1 MRKIKA
7 AAPHITHKGDVQG
20 LAESDVPTKS
30 VMIDELGERALLL
43 PDLLAQALAANDRVK
58 FLLTL
63 LQTAEHR
70 ADRPDGAAVDLSA
83 ERRAAGVVDATL
95 DTALADARRALDGA
109 LHLPGAEA
117 LRHSVLGEIATMRAP
132 LALAGVPAGADFAAR
147 EAALTK
153 ALPPFEND
161 LVAAGIVD
169 AITSADRAR
178 GDSLHILV
186 MDLHKALNAL
196 QAELSEESID
206 GARVWRVEE
215 ADRPLVAAFMR
226 GLNETAPLKFDH
238 PGLGTTATRAG
249 GKLIVQND
257 IGTNDA
263 HVLVIH
269 VEGLAVTLTYTDIH
283 TQRAAFFQSLF
294 KPFAVQW
301 DDTRTR
307 QGEEVNGKENYYLC
321 IGRFDAADQTAL
333 ERYLAFLG
341 SRIVFL
347 IDWNH
352 TRKLLREFLRKD
364 DGVRLLKWAAENN
377 IGHRGFL
384 MLGGERLLYEA
395 IEFAQQTIHYGEKLH
410 EALGAEQAVDYLKF
424 VLRTVTE
431 GLIAG
436 RSERFIRD
444 EVKTELARRF
454 RGAQESLLSIASSH
468 AALVFEL
475 ATGLRDGLLRF
486 GEGGHDFD
494 AAASRAQH
502 WEQEA
507 DALVNRVRSLVRR
520 MHKPEIYRDLLH
532 EADDAAD
539 ALEEAAFI
547 AAFLPKLQTSPD
559 LLAPVG
565 RLAELLVEGAQEL
578 VKLFGAAAQVRRD
591 GAREDF
597 DDFLQAVDRLTA
609 IEHETDK
616 VERTARGLLLMEAPD
631 FRVLE
636 LVGTLARLLE
646 EAADALSR
654 TALML
659 RDHLVNDVMAG

>member
-1 MRKIKA
+1 V
-7 AAPHITHKGDVQG
+7 TH
-20 LAESDVPTKS
+20 VPVKS
-30 VMIDELGERALLL
+30 LMMDELGERALLL
-43 PDLLAQALAANDRVK
+43 PDLLVQALAANDRVK
-58 FLLTL
+58 FLLTM
-63 LQTAEHR
+63 LQTAERR
-70 ADRPDGAAVDLSA
+70 ADRPEGAVPDLSA
-83 ERRAAGVVDATL
+83 ERRAAGV
-95 DTALADARRALDGA
+95 ADAELDRSLAEARRDAGGA
-109 LHLPGAEA
+109 LRLPGAAA
-117 LRHSVLGEIATMRAP
+117 LRQAVLDGIAAMSAP
-132 LALAGVPAGADFAAR
+132 LALAGVPACEDFAAR
-147 EAALTK
+147 EAAL
-153 ALPPFEND
+153 ARSLPSFADD
-161 LVAAGIVD
+161 LVPAGIVD

-186 MDLHKALNAL
+186 MDIHKALNGL
-196 QAELSEESID
+196 QGEVSEESIG
-206 GARVWRVEE
+206 GARVWRIDE

-249 GKLIVQND
+249 GKLIIQND

-269 VEGLAVTLTYTDIH
+269 VDGATVTLTYTDIH

-294 KPFAVQW
+294 KAFGVQW

-307 QGEEVNGKENYYLC
+307 QGDQVNEKENYYLC
-321 IGRFDAADQTAL
+321 IGRFDAADQASL

-352 TRKLLREFLRKD
+352 TRKLLREFLLKP
-364 DGVRLLKWAAENN
+364 DGVKLLKWAADNN

-384 MLGGERLLYEA
+384 KLGGERLLYEA
-395 IEFAQQTIHYGEKLH
+395 IEFAQQTLHYGEKLH

-424 VLRTVTE
+424 VLRVSTE
-431 GLIAG
+431 GLLQG

-454 RGAQESLLSIASSH
+454 HGAQESLLSIASSH
-468 AALVFEL
+468 AALIFEL

-486 GEGGHDFD
+486 GEGGANLD
-494 AAASRAQH
+494 AAAARAQR

-507 DALVNRVRSLVRR
+507 DALVSRVRSLVRR
-520 MHKPEIYRDLLH
+520 MNKPEIYRDLLH

-547 AAFLPKLQTSPD
+547 ATFLPKLDAAPE

-565 RLAELLVEGAQEL
+565 QLADLLVEGAREL
-578 VKLFGAAAQVRRD
+578 VKMFEAAGQVRRD

-597 DDFLQAVDRLTA
+597 DDFLEAVDRLIH
-609 IEHETDK
+609 IEHETDRI
-616 VERTARGLLLMEAPD
+616 EREARGRLLMRAPD

-646 EAADALSR
+646 EAADSLSR
-654 TALML
+654 TALIL
-659 RDHLVNDVMAG
+659 RDHLVNNVMAG

>member
-1 MRKIKA
+1 M
-7 AAPHITHKGDVQG
+7 PV
-20 LAESDVPTKS
+20 KS
-30 VMIDELGERALLL
+30 LMMDELGERALLL
-43 PDLLAQALAANDRVK
+43 PDQLSEALAANDRVK

-63 LQTAEHR
+63 MQTAERR
-70 ADRPDGAAVDLSA
+70 ADRAEGPTPDLSA
-83 ERRAAGVVDATL
+83 ERRAAGIVDASL
-95 DTALADARRALDGA
+95 DRSLAEVRREADGA
-109 LHLPGAEA
+109 LYLPGAAA
-117 LRHSVLGEIATMRAP
+117 LRQSVLEGVAAMRSP
-132 LALAGVPAGADFAAR
+132 LALAGIPANEDFAAR
-147 EAALTK
+147 EATLST
-153 ALPPFEND
+153 ALPSFDGDCVP
-161 LVAAGIVD
+161 AGIVD
-169 AITSADRAR
+169 AITSAERAR

-196 QAELSEESID
+196 QGELSEESVE
-206 GARVWRVEE
+206 GARVWRVDEV
-215 ADRPLVAAFMR
+215 DRPLIAAFMR

-249 GKLIVQND
+249 GKLILQND

-269 VEGLAVTLTYTDIH
+269 VGGLSVTLTYTDIH

-294 KPFAVQW
+294 KPFNVQW

-307 QGEEVNGKENYYLC
+307 QGEQVNDKENYYLC
-321 IGRFDAADQTAL
+321 VGRYDAPDGVSL
-333 ERYLAFLG
+333 DRYLAFLG

-352 TRKLLREFLRKD
+352 TRKLLREFLPKH

-384 MLGGERLLYEA
+384 KLGGEQLLYEA
-395 IEFAQQTIHYGEKLH
+395 IEFAQQTLRYGEKLH
-410 EALGAEQAVDYLKF
+410 EALGAEQALDYLKF
-424 VLRTVTE
+424 VLRVSTE
-431 GLIAG
+431 GLLQG

-454 RGAQESLLSIASSH
+454 HGAQQSLLSLASSH
-468 AALVFEL
+468 AALIFEL
-475 ATGLRDGLLRF
+475 ATGLRDGLLAF
-486 GEGGHDFD
+486 GEGRANLD
-494 AAASRAQH
+494 AAAARAQH

-507 DALVNRVRSLVRR
+507 DGLVTRVRSLVRR
-520 MHKPEIYRDLLH
+520 MHKPEVYSDLLH
-532 EADDAAD
+532 EADDVAD
-539 ALEEAAFI
+539 ALEEAAFV
-547 AAFLPKLQTSPD
+547 ASFLPKFEMPSEI
-559 LLAPVG
+559 LAPVG
-565 RLAELLVEGAQEL
+565 RLADLLVEGAQEI
-578 VKLFGAAAQVRRD
+578 VKMFEAAGQVRRD

-597 DDFLQAVDRLTA
+597 DDFLESVDRLIR

-616 VERTARGLLLMEAPD
+616 VEREARGLLLMQAPD
-631 FRVLE
+631 FRVHQ

-654 TALML
+654 TALKL